1 MKSAITKKSPEQ
13 KEYEWMKKRQGKITS
28 STLPDLMK
36 AGKGSPFG
44 KAFFDALYLVR
55 YERRTGVSRENGS
68 NKAFDWGHENEPLAV
83 EWIRTQLMDEV
94 KSCTTDFPDIVFNE
108 PFAGFGD
115 SPDFYTYGSD
125 GEIKALGEIKCPMNQ
140 GKLEALQ
147 FFTEI
152 TDKDEYYWQF
162 LGHFVGLSSVDV
174 LYYVVY
180 DGYTNTGRI
189 VAMYREDHADN
200 IRKLTERIR
209 FANELVECSLKT
221 GFDLPA
227 CIELAA
233 DICPLRLQIEEL
245 KPKTKGNV
253 PVQNQ
258 IRKLKKEINKIIEE
272 SKDSSQH
279 IINN

>member
-1 MKSAITKKSPEQ
+1 MKAIAIKSPEQ
-13 KEYEWMKKRQGKITS
+13 REYEWKEKRRGKITS

-36 AGKGSPFG
+36 AGKGTPYG

-55 YERRTGVSRENGS
+55 YERRTGITRENGS
-68 NKAFDWGHENEPLAV
+68 NKAFDWGHENEPLAI
-83 EWIRTQLMDEV
+83 EWIRTQLIDEI

-108 PFAGFGD
+108 PFSGFGD
-115 SPDFYTYGSD
+115 SPDFYVIGAN

-140 GKLEALQ
+140 GKIETLQ
-147 FFTEI
+147 FFREI

-162 LGHFVGLSSVDV
+162 LGHFVGMPSVDT

-189 VAMYREDHADN
+189 VAMYREEHADN

-209 FANELVECSLKT
+209 FADALVECSLKT
-221 GFDLPA
+221 VFDLPG

-233 DICPLRLQIEEL
+233 SVCPLRCQIEEL
-245 KPKTKGNV
+245 KPGAKGNV

-258 IRKLKKEINKIIEE
+258 IRKLKKEI
-272 SKDSSQH
+272 SKLISEQKAYSQH
-279 IINN
+279 SIH